1 LFPWLLNLEA
11 ETYKE
16 EGREMPNIIV
26 EAGPVNKENKN
37 RLIRRL
43 TETASEITGI
53 PVTSYTVLIKEFP
66 VDNWGLGGEPLD
78 ELLSRMQHT

>member
-1 LFPWLLNLEA
+1 
-11 ETYKE
+11 
-16 EGREMPNIIV
+16 MPNIIV

-66 VDNWGLGGEPLD
+66 VENWGVGGEPLD
-78 ELLSRMQHT
+78 ELLARMQHA

>member
-1 LFPWLLNLEA
+1 MEA
-11 ETYKE
+11 KTYQE

-26 EAGPVNKENKN
+26 EAGTVNKANKD

-43 TETASEITGI
+43 SELASEITGI

-66 VDNWGLGGEPLD
+66 VENWGVGGEPLS
-78 ELLSRMQHT
+78 ELLARTQHA